1 MDKIRYTVTHNY
13 DDPTLTQTFNAD
25 GREFPDL
32 IYSQTSFELLHRA
45 KKWDDFDNQNVVAMD
60 LTSMTAANLYIKP
73 KNNVLTPTSI
83 ATGSVVGAA
92 TDGIILFTVDK
103 DVISNSLA
111 QFTTD
116 SNPTPIVLYLVIESS
131 DNGKFSLE
139 TDIRIMDINRD
150 GNNEATTFEA
160 ATIGYTPE
168 QSAKWTSQYWSSPT
182 GTAEALDKL
191 ARVDHTDRGS
201 IISQL
206 ATPPGSPADG
216 DKYLVIATGTGD
228 WVGLE
233 DSLVEWNSTAGS
245 WLAHTPRE
253 GDEFYDK
260 NLNDRYRYNGSA
272 WVATATGDFSGPGSS
287 TDNAIVR
294 FDGTGGKTGQNSGV
308 LIDDS
313 NNISGAANIGHTGS
327 LNDTN
332 GNEYLKHT
340 ATGSAVNEL
349 TITNAATGTNPKLA
363 ATGDDT
369 NISLELQAK
378 GTGNIKPQNDL
389 DLADTQ
395 DLINVPNLDLTT
407 YSELTIATG
416 AVTATQVMH
425 TLDTESDAAADDL
438 DTITKGV
445 SNLLLITLANAAR
458 IVTLKD
464 GTGNLDIGADVVMEV
479 DKAYLLAYNGTSWN
493 IVGSTASGGG
503 GGNWPPTTDTDKSA
517 AFTITASE
525 ENTYMVLT
533 SAATADVKFT
543 LDVSLL
549 TALNS
554 VLVFVNESSYRLQVE
569 VSNTST
575 MTIQG
580 TYTDKMIWKGDPC
593 LTLSGDTSTN
603 CRMH

>member
-272 WVATATGDFSGPGSS
+272 WVLPGVNLPVDDTTSLVQDPVDNTKQTRLDTGAVSTGTTRVLTMPDQDIDLTPGTGAFATAAEGDLAATALQDLVDDTTPQLGGDLSANGHQIQWSKGADVASSAALALGTDGNSFDITGTTTITSIN
-287 TDNAIVR
+287 TIAIGTYVMLH
-294 FDGTGGKTGQNSGV
+294 FDGALTLTHNATD
-308 LIDDS
+308 LILP
-313 NNISGAANIGHTGS
+313 GAANITTAAGDIATFY
-327 LNDTN
+327 
-332 GNEYLKHT
+332 EY
-340 ATGSAVNEL
+340 
-349 TITNAATGTNPKLA
+349 
-363 ATGDDT
+363 ATGDWRCV
-369 NISLELQAK
+369 SYQVA
-378 GTGNIKPQNDL
+378 
-389 DLADTQ
+389 
-395 DLINVPNLDLTT
+395 
-407 YSELTIATG
+407 AT
-416 AVTATQVMH
+416 AP
-425 TLDTESDAAADDL
+425 
-438 DTITKGV
+438 
-445 SNLLLITLANAAR
+445 
-458 IVTLKD
+458 
-464 GTGNLDIGADVVMEV
+464 
-479 DKAYLLAYNGTSWN
+479 
-493 IVGSTASGGG
+493 GGG
-503 GGNWPPTTDTDKSA
+503 GGAGSGFPSTDNDKTA
-517 AFTITASE
+517 AYTVVAGDVG
-525 ENTYMVLT
+525 ENIVFSGL
-533 SAATADVKFT
+533 SADVDCT

-549 TALNS
+549 SLGDILGVINEDSTYS
-554 VLVFVNESSYRLQVE
+554 VRVV

-575 MTIQG
+575 MTLGSTKTDQYLWQG
-580 TYTDKMIWKGDPC
+580 ETVLFG
-593 LTLSGDTSTN
+593 GDTSTN
-603 CRMH
+603 ARFLARP